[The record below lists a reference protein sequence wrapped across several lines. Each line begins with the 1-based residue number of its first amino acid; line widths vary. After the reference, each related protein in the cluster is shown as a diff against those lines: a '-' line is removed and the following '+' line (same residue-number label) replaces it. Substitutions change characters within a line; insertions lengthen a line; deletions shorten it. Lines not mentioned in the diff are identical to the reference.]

1 MTTSETVSA
10 RISTR
15 SRVVV
20 EAEHG
25 SVRGS
30 WFSARIYD
38 PFLWIAERS
47 GMAARRGSLL
57 AHARGA
63 VLEIGAGTGL
73 NLAHYPP
80 GLDRLV
86 LCEPDPHMA
95 KRLERRVRHVNP
107 AAEVAHAPAENL
119 PFAEATFETV
129 VCTLVLCTV
138 ADPESSLEEI
148 RRVLRPGGALLFLE
162 HVRSDNSRLARWQ
175 DRLRRPWGAFADGC
189 QCNRRT
195 LERIRGRGYAV
206 SVTDRSAWRRMPPI
220 VRPLVAGRA
229 TPDDMGMT
237 A

>member
-1 MTTSETVSA
+1 MTTTE
-10 RISTR
+10 STGTR
-15 SRVVV
+15 ASPHPGVAV

-38 PFLWIAERS
+38 PFLWVAERW
-47 GMAARRGSLL
+47 GMAQRRRSLV

-86 LCEPDPHMA
+86 LCEPDRHMA
-95 KRLERRVRHVNP
+95 RRLKRRVAHLNA
-107 AAEVAHAPAENL
+107 AAEVVDAQAEKL
-119 PFAEATFETV
+119 PFEEATFDTV
-129 VCTLVLCTV
+129 VSTLVLCTV
-138 ADPESSLEEI
+138 ADPESSLDEI
-148 RRVLRPGGALLFLE
+148 RRVLHPGGALLFLE
-162 HVRSDNSRLARWQ
+162 HVRSEDTRLARWQ
-175 DRLRRPWGAFADGC
+175 DRLHRPWGAFADGC

-195 LERIRGRGYAV
+195 LERIRARGYAV
-206 SVTDRSAWRRMPPI
+206 SMLDRSTWRLMPPI

-229 TPDDMGMT
+229 TPGGVGTT